1 MTSQV
6 SYLGHLRTSSK
17 HLQSG
22 SIIISDAPTD
32 NHGKGE
38 AFSPTDTIA
47 NGLATCI
54 LTTMGIKADT
64 MNIDLTGST
73 ADVTKYMAVEPR
85 RIAKIEI
92 VFHMAVSVDEKTKTI
107 LERIAYT
114 CPVYYSLHPD
124 IEKPITFNWK

>member
-6 SYLGHLRTSSK
+6 AYLGDLRTSSK

-22 SIIISDAPTD
+22 SIIISDAPVD

-38 AFSPTDTIA
+38 AFSPTDTVA
-47 NGLATCI
+47 NALASCI

-64 MNIDLTGST
+64 MAIDLSGST
-73 ADVTKYMAVEPR
+73 ADVTKYMASEPR
-85 RIAKIEI
+85 RISKVEI
-92 VFHMAVSVDEKTKTI
+92 VFKMSISVDEKTKKI

-114 CPVYYSLHPD
+114 CPVFYSLHPD
-124 IEKPITFNWK
+124 VEKAITFNWK